1 MSDVVFQD
9 TVIYET
15 ETFKLSCPIHPHIP
29 RADGGH
35 LYIRSKE
42 KYFSDR
48 TDFSPR
54 EAIEAMRLSVMAGE
68 AMTAAMKQRGVD
80 IARIN
85 YQENGNWAFQTG
97 SRPAFHIHLYGRTV
111 NSKTQTWSE
120 ALVFP
125 NRKTGFY
132 EGFDPFT
139 ADDLAAIREEMDRL
153 ASTPRFAPSAWGL

>member
-1 MSDVVFQD
+1 MSDVVFHD
-9 TVIYET
+9 TVVYET
-15 ETFKLSCPIHPHIP
+15 ETFKLGCPAQPHIP

-68 AMTAAMKQRGVD
+68 AMTAAMKKRGVD

-85 YQENGNWAFQTG
+85 YQENGNWAFRNGG
-97 SRPAFHIHLYGRTV
+97 SYAPYFHLHIYGRTV
-111 NSKTQTWSE
+111 DSKTQVWGE
-120 ALVFP
+120 ALYFP
-125 NRKTGFY
+125 DPDTGFY
-132 EGFDPFT
+132 DHFT
-139 ADDLAAIREEMDRL
+139 GLTEADVEAFLRYM
-153 ASTPRFAPSAWGL
+153 

>member
-1 MSDVVFQD
+1 MSDVVFHD
-9 TVIYET
+9 TVVYET
-15 ETFKLSCPIHPHIP
+15 ETFKLGCPSQPHIP
-29 RADGGH
+29 REDGGH

-68 AMTAAMKQRGVD
+68 AMVAAMEKRGVK

-111 NSKTQTWSE
+111 DSKTQTWGE

-132 EGFDPFT
+132 DGFTPFT
-139 ADDLAAIREEMDRL
+139 QEDLSAIREELEHL
-153 ASTPRFAPSAWGL
+153 AETPRFALSAWGL